1 MKYDTRTQMISIL
14 RLLGVAVILAAAGWL
29 VADRV
34 AVLRVER
41 ALTADTERIAA
52 AVCHSED
59 PDLTIRA
66 ARLRGGERIAWIRV
80 GDEAPPSFR
89 IMKTQRG
96 RVAVAAREI
105 GGRKFVEVAV
115 YLDGRSARSR
125 NVVLI

>member
-1 MKYDTRTQMISIL
+1 MKYNTRTKTISTL
-14 RLLGVAVILAAAGWL
+14 RLLAVALVMTAAGWL

-41 ALTADTERIAA
+41 ALAADAERIAT

-80 GDEAPPSFR
+80 GDEAPSSFR
-89 IMKTQRG
+89 IMKTQHG
-96 RVAVAAREI
+96 RVAVAARAI
-105 GGRKFVEVAV
+105 GGKKFVEVAV
-115 YLDGRSARSR
+115 YLDGRAARSR